1 MDEFA
6 YSVMKECYKWR
17 MFMTFMALMMNLIHM
32 LSFRQYTL
40 NSWIQATLLLGV
52 MTQKSTSGNLASV
65 MSGLIWD

>member
-1 MDEFA
+1 MQIFIALSIMDEFA

-40 NSWIQATLLLGV
+40 NS
-52 MTQKSTSGNLASV
+52 
-65 MSGLIWD
+65 